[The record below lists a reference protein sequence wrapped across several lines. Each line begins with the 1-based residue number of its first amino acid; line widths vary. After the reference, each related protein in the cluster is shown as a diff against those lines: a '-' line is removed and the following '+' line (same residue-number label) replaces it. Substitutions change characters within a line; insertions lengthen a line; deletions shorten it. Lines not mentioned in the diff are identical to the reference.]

1 MVRALAS
8 ITELVSSGRLVPQP
22 PDAAALLAV
31 LVAGRRDLEAAESN
45 RVTYAPWS
53 DAMLYEAGLRAARVI
68 VQAAGYRID
77 SGKGAH
83 AATIDAADML
93 TDQRHHPEFT
103 RLQRMRR
110 RRNDFMYDTAP
121 EPTSADLNRA
131 RLDVSLLLDLAQKAL
146 DGIA

>member
-53 DAMLYEAGLRAARVI
+53 DAMLYEAGLRAARVV

-77 SGKGAH
+77 AGKGAH
-83 AATIDAADML
+83 AATIDAADVL
-93 TDQRHHPEFT
+93 TGQRHHPQFT

-110 RRNDFMYDTAP
+110 RRNDFMYGTAP
-121 EPTSADLNRA
+121 EPTQADLDRA
-131 RLDVSLLLDLAQKAL
+131 RLDVTLLLDLAGKAVEA
-146 DGIA
+146 IE

>member
-45 RVTYAPWS
+45 RATYAPWS
-53 DAMLYEAGLRAARVI
+53 DAMLYEAGLRAARVV

-77 SGKGAH
+77 AGKGAH
-83 AATIDAADML
+83 AVTIDAADML
-93 TDQRHHPEFT
+93 TGQRHHPQFT

-110 RRNDFMYDTAP
+110 RRNDFMYGTAP
-121 EPTSADLNRA
+121 EPTQADPTGRA
-131 RLDVSLLLDLAQKAL
+131 WT
-146 DGIA
+146 